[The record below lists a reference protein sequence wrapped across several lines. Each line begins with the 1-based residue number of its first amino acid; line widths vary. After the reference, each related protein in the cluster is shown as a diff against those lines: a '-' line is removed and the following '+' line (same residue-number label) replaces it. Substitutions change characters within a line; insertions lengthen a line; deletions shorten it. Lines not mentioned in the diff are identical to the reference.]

1 MGNFYG
7 GNPFELFRKDVSMDE
22 ETEGERRKRPS
33 SFVSWSL
40 AIFFLL
46 VSAGLTYLIITLS
59 KSLNQ
64 EITDIKKV
72 QEEQFVRHTET
83 NQFLLST
90 IDWSSRRAQLILFM
104 RDQIVSQWKK
114 SGVKINHDEA
124 YLIAETNLRECENYS
139 YIDPFLILATQ
150 CIESKF
156 NRIAKSSMGALGI
169 NQFMPSTG
177 RLIAG
182 HFGMEYTDSLLFNI
196 AISTKFAVKLFDYLY
211 AQYQA
216 WDVAL
221 ADYNGGPW
229 QAYYFRKDKTKMA
242 GETKDYIPDVLSK
255 KREYDTLFVKYRIEE
270 KIKGEIS
277 SNSKDVS
284 LAYK

>member
-1 MGNFYG
+1 
-7 GNPFELFRKDVSMDE
+7 MDE
-22 ETEGERRKRPS
+22 ETAGERRKRPS
-33 SFVSWSL
+33 AVVSWAL

-59 KSLNQ
+59 KGLNQ
-64 EITDIKKV
+64 EITDIKKT
-72 QEEQFVRHTET
+72 QDEQFVRHTET

-104 RDQIVSQWKK
+104 RDQIVAQWKK
-114 SGVKINHDEA
+114 SGVKVNHDEA
-124 YLIAETNLRECENYS
+124 YRIAEANLRECENYS

-156 NRIAKSSMGALGI
+156 NRVARSPMGALGL

-182 HFGMEYTDSLLFNI
+182 HFGMEYTDSLLFNVD
-196 AISTKFAVKLFDYLY
+196 ISTKFAVKLFDYLY

-229 QAYYFRKDKTKMA
+229 QAHYYKKDKAKMA
-242 GETKDYIPDVLSK
+242 DETKKYIPDVMDK
-255 KREYDTLFVKYRIEE
+255 KKEYDTLFVRYRIEE
-270 KIKGEIS
+270 R
-277 SNSKDVS
+277 
-284 LAYK
+284 LQ